1 MYVHIGKKKKKKETV
16 IIFLKGYFDNVYDK
30 T

>member
-1 MYVHIGKKKKKKETV
+1 MYVHIGKKKKKRNCYNL
-16 IIFLKGYFDNVYDK
+16 FKGYFDNVYDE

>member
-1 MYVHIGKKKKKKETV
+1 MYVHIGKKKKKETV